1 MRAAK
6 DGGAG
11 EVIDGLEKNAREID
25 RIDTAEI
32 KFITQDLVIEH
43 IFYACLGVVEST
55 FQRDRVNILR
65 FDRGHLAPLH
75 VRYAAMRKKD
85 EDIDLFQ
92 ACKGFDRRGA
102 RIAGG
107 CANDGRPLALC
118 LENMV
123 DELGEELHR
132 QVLEGESRPVKQFKH
147 KKIGIQ
153 LSQGRDR
160 RVPEVLVSSRD
171 HLPQGQRFGPVC
183 QERRD
188 DRLRDIRV
196 RLTRE
201 TGNRGLRE
209 PWIGLRQ
216 VQAAIRREAGQQCLN
231 EGGRWRLAAR
241 RYIFHWVNL
250 RLSRGRWNFVYLT

>member
-1 MRAAK
+1 
-6 DGGAG
+6 
-11 EVIDGLEKNAREID
+11 
-25 RIDTAEI
+25 
-32 KFITQDLVIEH
+32 
-43 IFYACLGVVEST
+43 
-55 FQRDRVNILR
+55 
-65 FDRGHLAPLH
+65 
-75 VRYAAMRKKD
+75 
-85 EDIDLFQ
+85 
-92 ACKGFDRRGA
+92 
-102 RIAGG
+102 
-107 CANDGRPLALC
+107 
-118 LENMV
+118 
-123 DELGEELHR
+123 
-132 QVLEGESRPVKQFKH
+132 VKQFKH

-216 VQAAIRREAGQQCLN
+216 VQAAIRREPASSVSMKGA
-231 EGGRWRLAAR
+231 GGRSPRVDI
-241 RYIFHWVNL
+241 YFT
-250 RLSRGRWNFVYLT
+250 G

>member
-1 MRAAK
+1 
-6 DGGAG
+6 
-11 EVIDGLEKNAREID
+11 
-25 RIDTAEI
+25 
-32 KFITQDLVIEH
+32 VIEH

-102 RIAGG
+102 RITGG
-107 CANDGRPLALC
+107 CANDGRPLTLC

-153 LSQGRDR
+153 LSQG
-160 RVPEVLVSSRD
+160 VTAGAGSSCKQPRSS
-171 HLPQGQRFGPVC
+171 PAGQRFGPVC

-216 VQAAIRREAGQQCLN
+216 VQAAIRARPASSVSMKGAG
-231 EGGRWRLAAR
+231 GASPRVDIYFTG
-241 RYIFHWVNL
+241 
-250 RLSRGRWNFVYLT
+250 